1 MSLRKINGRFYY
13 SFRDE
18 NGRSRT
24 IATKETD
31 RSKAER
37 FADAVMA
44 GVRAKR
50 KTAHFLKHAGPA
62 VVSVQQQADADSQR
76 EAVAVRPQA
85 HHRGSIALAD
95 MFETA
100 SRYRALSDT
109 HRKIWALF
117 VRRIQPI
124 RFADQITARIA
135 LGYMTDHYSDRAP
148 KTWNNIIG
156 ILDVVFRLC
165 LIETGLDASP
175 FHSLMKRR
183 LTETKHYRPLTE
195 DEFKRTFAICNLQW
209 QTLSLIG
216 WHTGARLETCKK
228 IAVML
233 YRQDAESLTVMP
245 GKTARFG
252 RAVFIPIHAELRA
265 WMTHV
270 RAAVSAEEV
279 EAWDIH
285 QVNGS
290 DRRTYYVAALRRAG
304 VSDTDEGKASF
315 HSLRNSFITR
325 CDEKGVPRQATRGV
339 VGQVS
344 DDTTDLYSHDKTAA
358 LAILS
363 LPSVLDA

>member
-1 MSLRKINGRFYY
+1 MSLRKINGRYYY
-13 SFRDE
+13 SYRDE
-18 NGRSRT
+18 HGRPRT

-31 RSKAER
+31 RAKAEA
-37 FADAVMA
+37 FANAVMSA
-44 GVRAKR
+44 VRAKR
-50 KTAHFLKHAGPA
+50 KTAHFLKHAGPG
-62 VVSVQQQADADSQR
+62 VISIQQQADADSRR

-95 MFETA
+95 MFEIA

-135 LGYMTDHYSDRAP
+135 LGYMTDHYADRAP

-183 LTETKHYRPLTE
+183 LTETKHYRPLTV
-195 DEFKRTFAICNLQW
+195 DEFRRTFAICNLQW

-252 RAVFIPIHAELRA
+252 RAVFIPIHKELRA
-265 WMTHV
+265 WMAHV
-270 RAAVSAEEV
+270 RASVSAEEID
-279 EAWDIH
+279 AWDIH
-285 QVNGS
+285 QINGS
-290 DRRTYYVAALRRAG
+290 DRRSYYVAALRRAG
-304 VSDTDEGKASF
+304 VFDTEDGKASF

-325 CDEKGVPRQATRGV
+325 CDAAGIPRQATRGI

-363 LPSVLDA
+363 LPSVRSS